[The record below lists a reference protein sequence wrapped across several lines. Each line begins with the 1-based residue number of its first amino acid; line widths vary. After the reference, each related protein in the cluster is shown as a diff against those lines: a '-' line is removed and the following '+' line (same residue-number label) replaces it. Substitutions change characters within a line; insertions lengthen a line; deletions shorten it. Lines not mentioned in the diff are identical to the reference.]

1 MKNISWV
8 NVLLGVW
15 LVIAPFALST
25 VIPDGRWT
33 ANDVLLGVLLVAAS
47 WAIVTMVAPPTG
59 IAWFEVLCG
68 VWLVVAPFVL
78 HYSGG
83 RIKLGNDV
91 ISGIIA
97 IVIAAIAMAG
107 MRRPQVASHM

>member
-1 MKNISWV
+1 MKNITWV
-8 NVLLGVW
+8 NILLGVW

-25 VIPDGRWT
+25 VIPNHAWT
-33 ANDVLLGVLLVAAS
+33 ANDVILGVLLIAAS
-47 WAIVTMVAPPTG
+47 WAIVSMAAPSIG
-59 IAWFEVLCG
+59 VAWFEVLCG

-83 RIKLGNDV
+83 HVKLGNDV

-97 IVIAAIAMAG
+97 IVIAAIALTG
-107 MRRPQVASHM
+107 IRRPHVPSTT